1 MLTTVALGRD
11 IGVIDEDQP
20 PVGEKDRP
28 PPRRGNDSIP
38 EIHRLAQL
46 WAEVLHNEA
55 ADLIG
60 RSRVYAHRFAD
71 SHTVRLAI
79 D

>member
-1 MLTTVALGRD
+1 MLFGRD

-46 WAEVLHNEA
+46 WTEVLDNEA
-55 ADLIG
+55 GDLIG
-60 RSRVYAHRFAD
+60 RSRVYAHRVVD
-71 SHTVRLAI
+71 SDTARPAI
-79 D
+79 G